1 MLPEKDLP
9 AEGKAGD
16 KKQTQ
21 GPAERSPAGIEV
33 AEDSGQR
40 LPVHFAQHKENQREG
55 DKPPEKEFESARR
68 QKLMRSFSTTRG
80 RRNTWV
86 WIAPMYS
93 PTMPMKK
100 SWTEE
105 KRKRPITIGA

>member
-1 MLPEKDLP
+1 MP
-9 AEGKAGD
+9 AESKAGD
-16 KKQTQ
+16 KKRTQ
-21 GPAERSPAGIEV
+21 RPAEQSPAGIEV
-33 AEDSGQR
+33 SQDGNKRS
-40 LPVHFAQHKENQREG
+40 PVHLAQNLDNQRER
-55 DKPPEKEFESARR
+55 DKAPEKEFESARR
-68 QKLMRSFSTTRG
+68 QKLMRSFSTTSG
-80 RRNTWV
+80 RRSTWV